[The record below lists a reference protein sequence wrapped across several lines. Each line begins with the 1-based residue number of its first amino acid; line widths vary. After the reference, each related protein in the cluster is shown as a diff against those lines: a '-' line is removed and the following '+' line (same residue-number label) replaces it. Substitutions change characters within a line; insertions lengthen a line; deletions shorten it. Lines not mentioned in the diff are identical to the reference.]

1 MTTGRRSWILPA
13 ALLVAALAGCGGDEA
28 GSLDDWCEVNERIYA
43 SGDLD
48 AQIESGDPDQLR
60 AAFADTR
67 ALLDEAARVAPDDVL
82 ADANAVADAADRL
95 DHVLDGVDYDM
106 AAIEADGLI
115 DVASIAADREPALE
129 RIEAYNARQCGLE
142 PPERVDQ
149 TAGAVEDSGGESD
162 APSDTGSD
170 TGSDTA
176 SDTGSESA
184 DDTSGE
190 VATGEQPDSK
200 WCVAA
205 REMSVVADAMD
216 DVDFT
221 DPAAVEAAVTDF
233 VAKYE
238 EIAPIAPPEIAEA
251 VDTNFQAALVLQ
263 SALAEV
269 DYDFLIADLSAIG
282 EIEAETDAARDVISA
297 YNETACGIPADDD
310 ETEDTDESQF
320 DPFEGS
326 VRDQVIAELVRAGFT
341 EDEAG
346 CFFDHIDFTDPD
358 AGDDTAAIME
368 MLDTCGI
375 DLARLMELGEALNP

>member
-28 GSLDDWCEVNERIYA
+28 GSLEDWCEVNELIYA
-43 SGDLD
+43 SGNLD
-48 AQIESGDPDQLR
+48 AEIEAGEPAELR
-60 AAFADTR
+60 EAFAEAR
-67 ALLDEAARVAPDDVL
+67 ALLDEAARVAPEDIL
-82 ADANAVADAADRL
+82 ADANTVAEAADRL
-95 DHVLDGVDYDM
+95 DHVLEGVDYDM
-106 AAIEADGLI
+106 AAIEGDGLI
-115 DVASIAADREPALE
+115 DVASIAADREPALG
-129 RIEAYNARQCGLE
+129 RIEAYNARECGLE
-142 PPERVDQ
+142 PPEGDDQ
-149 TAGAVEDSGGESD
+149 TAGTVEDSGEDSD
-162 APSDTGSD
+162 ATSDADTAPDTG
-170 TGSDTA
+170 TETA
-176 SDTGSESA
+176 DG
-184 DDTSGE
+184 TSGE
-190 VATGEQPDSK
+190 VASGEQPDSE

-205 REMSVVADAMD
+205 REMTVVADAMD